1 MHTLSQ
7 AFPKSFTVL
16 SWFDFSL
23 LCLLLGGGSSLMGSE
38 FLPWTL
44 SIWCCLTPDL
54 YWTWTFRGEPPHSHN
69 HNLIVSALAVRTSVA
84 NVFISDHT
92 VGTELVTWTDWF
104 IVWLDVVFGLF
115 FFLINWLTFLWT
127 FLHLVPSYML
137 PSLNIISSHLTP
149 QIYAV
154 LSRWLEAELR
164 PHAAFSRES
173 DFQGSFH
180 LLILLERGLDRQ
192 KTEEPSDTI
201 QSTYLYTFNE
211 WVQVVGSHARPGL
224 GIASVRTRSTLL

>member
-7 AFPKSFTVL
+7 AFPKSSTVL

-38 FLPWTL
+38 FCHEHCPFDAV
-44 SIWCCLTPDL
+44 LTPDL

-69 HNLIVSALAVRTSVA
+69 RNLIVTALAVRTSVA

-92 VGTELVTWTDWF
+92 VGAELVTWTDWF
-104 IVWLDVVFGLF
+104 IVWLDVGFF

-127 FLHLVPSYML
+127 FLYLVPSYML

-211 WVQVVGSHARPGL
+211 WVRVVGSHARPGL